1 MLFLILSLYEM
12 CPPTSI
18 FAVNLDH
25 QRSTHPFNWKMTGT
39 FYFEEK
45 KKFLLP
51 KTGFLE
57 LVLVLSTDCHV
68 QPSNFLSFLLGDHLK
83 RERKKLSSEKK
94 NFSCSHTLLCKIVDQ
109 FKSASKENL

>member
-1 MLFLILSLYEM
+1 MLLLILSLYEM

-18 FAVNLDH
+18 FVVNLDH

-83 RERKKLSSEKK
+83 RERKKNFLPKK
-94 NFSCSHTLLCKIVDQ
+94 KTFLVLTLYCVR
-109 FKSASKENL
+109 

>member
-45 KKFLLP
+45 QFFSSKNRFFGVGVGFVDRLP
-51 KTGFLE
+51 R
-57 LVLVLSTDCHV
+57 
-68 QPSNFLSFLLGDHLK
+68 P
-83 RERKKLSSEKK
+83 
-94 NFSCSHTLLCKIVDQ
+94 TL
-109 FKSASKENL
+109 